1 MAPPTESR
9 TWTLQNKPT
18 GNAILS
24 SGSDATFKLGT
35 KPLSPL
41 RDGEV
46 LTQTLY
52 LSNDPAQRGWID
64 PTIPADR
71 LYVPPVE
78 VGQTMN
84 ARGILKVLDSKS
96 SSFKEGDLVVGGC
109 GWSEYSVLPANQLQQ
124 VRTDIPNVSPTQFLG
139 ALGMTGITA
148 YAGLINVIEAKK
160 GESIVVSGAA
170 GATGSMV
177 VQIAKNIIGCS
188 KVIGIAGTDD
198 KCAWVKSLGA
208 DECINYK
215 KSDWKQ
221 KLSAAT
227 EGYVDMYF
235 DNVGG
240 EQLDFMLTRLKTHG
254 RVAACGAISDYNNSH
269 DDKSGLKNWFEVITQ
284 RLQIKGFIVIDHIK
298 DGKAAKI
305 VGELSQAAKDGK
317 INASGENEHIVETKF
332 EDIPKTWTLLFEGA
346 NRGKLVTKIT

>member
-1 MAPPTESR
+1 MASPTESR
-9 TWTLQNKPT
+9 VWTLQNKPT

-24 SGSDATFKLGT
+24 SDSNATFKLG
-35 KPLSPL
+35 KKYLPALK
-41 RDGEV
+41 DGDV

-64 PTIPADR
+64 PSIPADR

-84 ARGILKVLDSKS
+84 ARGILKVLSSKS
-96 SSFKEGDLVVGGC
+96 STYGEGDLVVGGC
-109 GWSEYSVLPANQLQQ
+109 GWSEYNVLPANQLQKVQ
-124 VRTDIPNVSPTQFLG
+124 KIPNISTTQYLG

-148 YAGLINVIEAKK
+148 YAGLIDVIEAKK

-170 GATGSMV
+170 GATGSMA

-188 KVIGIAGTDD
+188 KVIGIAGTDE

-215 KSDWKQ
+215 KPDWKE
-221 KLSAAT
+221 KLAAAT
-227 EGYVDMYF
+227 DGYVDMYY

-240 EQLDFMLTRLKTHG
+240 EQLDFMLTRLKTFG
-254 RVAACGAISDYNNSH
+254 RVAACGAIADYNNSQ
-269 DDKSGLKNWFEVITQ
+269 DEKSGLKNWFEVITQ
-284 RLQIKGFIVIDHIK
+284 RLQIRGFIVIDHIK

-317 INASGENEHIVETKF
+317 INASAENEHIVETKF

-346 NRGKLVTKIT
+346 NRGKLVTKII